1 MTSSSP
7 VRRSSDAQLAAMR
20 RQWPDFTGEKQGN
33 GTLVWWGPLR
43 PKAQLY
49 TLMIFW
55 HPIEMSLPYV
65 MVRDPALKP
74 RAGGAFAEIPHLI
87 FDKDKPED
95 SGLCL
100 FDPDGHEWSPGS
112 LIAETTV
119 WWAAEWLTYYE
130 LWHMTGTW
138 LAPGVGYES
147 VARMAEAEAAAIRAL
162 RPDVH

>member
-1 MTSSSP
+1 
-7 VRRSSDAQLAAMR
+7 
-20 RQWPDFTGEKQGN
+20 
-33 GTLVWWGPLR
+33 
-43 PKAQLY
+43 
-49 TLMIFW
+49 
-55 HPIEMSLPYV
+55 MSLPYV

-74 RAGGAFAEIPHLI
+74 RAGGNFAEIPHLI

-100 FDPDGHEWSPGS
+100 FDPDGQEWSPGS

-119 WWAAEWLTYYE
+119 PWAADWLTYYE
-130 LWHMTGTW
+130 LWHLTGTW